1 VRQNICKGEWQIVLI
16 SPEII
21 LSKLFIKEVV
31 RDPAM
36 ASRILSVVVDEAH
49 VISHWGASFRKQY
62 AELGILR
69 AILPKGTPFVAM
81 SATLAPRVRR
91 DVLKKLQFDEKNY
104 ANINIGNDRPNISI
118 VVRGIQNPMNTLSD
132 LDFVI
137 PIGVKSADDIP
148 KTFIYANQI
157 SAEVGIETQ
166 LTECLPPA
174 LRDIGLIR
182 PFSAAFSPNHRQQL
196 LALFKVGI
204 IQILICT
211 DAAGIVHGYPRKK
224 LASCLL
230 MIINR
235 DVTYQT
241 LMLWFNGN
249 FRHLSP
255 HSYNGPGELV
265 TIQSEWVLRCFSSK
279 SPCTKRI

>member
-1 VRQNICKGEWQIVLI
+1 MRQNICKGEWQIVLI

-21 LSKLFIKEVV
+21 LSKPFIKEVL

-49 VISHWGASFRKQY
+49 VISHWGAGFRMQY
-62 AELGILR
+62 AELGILC

-104 ANINIGNDRPNISI
+104 VDINIGNDRPNVSI
-118 VVRGIQNPMNTLSD
+118 VVRGIQNPMNTFSD

-137 PIGVKSADDIP
+137 PIGVKSAGDIP
-148 KTFIYANQI
+148 KTFIYADQI
-157 SAEVGIETQ
+157 SAEVGIETR
-166 LTECLPPA
+166 LTERLPPA

-182 PFSAAFSPNHRQQL
+182 PFSAAFSPDHRQQL
-196 LALFKVGI
+196 LALFKAGI
-204 IQILICT
+204 VRILICT
-211 DAAGIVHGYPRKK
+211 DAAGMVRGYPRKK

-241 LMLWFNGN
+241 SMLWFNGN

-255 HSYNGPGELV
+255 HPYNGPGELV
-265 TIQSEWVLRCFSSK
+265 AIQSERVLRCFPSK
-279 SPCTKRI
+279 SPCMKRI